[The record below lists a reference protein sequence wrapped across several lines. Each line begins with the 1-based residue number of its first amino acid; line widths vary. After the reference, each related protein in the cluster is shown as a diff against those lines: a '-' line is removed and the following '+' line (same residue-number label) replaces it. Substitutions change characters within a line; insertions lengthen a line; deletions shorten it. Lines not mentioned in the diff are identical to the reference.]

1 MPGTPLEEP
10 DPARLL
16 STLDDLPP
24 ELGTL
29 LAPWRGDLDGMIERR
44 LIRALTVFNP
54 MVYFLDGPDQRG
66 VVYEAMA
73 EFEKTLNRKL
83 NRRRLRVN
91 VIMIPVAR
99 DELIPALL
107 AGRGDVAA
115 ANLTITPERLALV
128 DFSEPGL
135 RDVREVVVTGPA
147 ASMIDSLDD
156 LAGRELH
163 LRRSS
168 SYWSSIERF
177 NATLHGVGRPPV
189 RLVPTS
195 EWVED
200 NGLLELVNT
209 GALPMTVVD
218 SHKARFWSQFF
229 DRIQVREDLAVRTG
243 GEIAWAF
250 RKNSPALAEEIN
262 AFVRKHRKGTLFGNV
277 LYKRYLQDTRWVR
290 NALRPAEQLRFR
302 EMADLFRSYAERY
315 DLDWLLI
322 AAQAYQESRLD
333 QSQRSRAGAIG
344 VMQLLPSTAREIG
357 IGDIDDLENNIH
369 AGVKY
374 LRHVMDTYLDDD
386 AIDPVQR
393 QLLALAAYN
402 AGPSRI
408 RQLRRKAEAAGLDP
422 DVWFQNVEVLAARHV
437 GAEPVRYVGNIV
449 KYYVAYRLL
458 AQRIEESEGVKS

>member
-1 MPGTPLEEP
+1 MSSEGP
-10 DPARLL
+10 DPAQLL

-24 ELGTL
+24 ELSAL
-29 LAPWRGDLDGMIERR
+29 LAPWHGDLDGMIERR
-44 LIRALTVFNP
+44 MIRVLTVFNP
-54 MVYFLDGPDQRG
+54 MIYFLDGGDQRG
-66 VVYEAMA
+66 VVPEAMT

-83 NRRRLRVN
+83 NRRRLRVS

-107 AGRGDVAA
+107 EGRGDVAA

-135 RDVREVVVTGPA
+135 RDVHEVVVTGPA
-147 ASMIDSLDD
+147 ASTLDSLDD

-168 SYWSSIERF
+168 SYWSSIERL
-177 NATLHGVGRPPV
+177 NATLHGAGRPPV

-209 GALPMTVVD
+209 GSLPMTVVD
-218 SHKARFWSQFF
+218 NHKARFWSQFF

-250 RKNSPALAEEIN
+250 RKNSPAFAEEIN

-277 LYKRYLQDTRWVR
+277 LYKRYLQDNRWVR
-290 NALRPAEQLRFR
+290 NALHPEEQLRFR
-302 EMADLFRSYAERY
+302 EMADLFRLYAERY

-333 QSQRSRAGAIG
+333 QSQRSRAGAVG

-357 IGDIDDLENNIH
+357 IGGIDDVENNIH

-408 RQLRRKAEAAGLDP
+408 RQLRRKAGAAGLDP
-422 DVWFQNVEVLAARHV
+422 DVWFQNIEVLAARHI
-437 GAEPVRYVGNIV
+437 GAEPVRYVSNIM

-458 AQRIEESEGVKS
+458 AQQIEESSEGVKT